1 MPFIT
6 MTVSIRTSLCSMA
19 LKCLSTS
26 ANLLSMSLNFP
37 VIHKN
42 DPKIPAKITTV
53 SACRLSQ
60 RFNSFSLFFHIHLCC
75 GNHINPLFAFSSIL
89 KNLLIKCRQVNVLL
103 VGGQMVKK
111 LNVGYGVDNGLQGLY
126 PLPVLASRAP
136 GAGDI
141 NYPIGSMWI
150 RTTSNQAWILT
161 SVTAGAATWA
171 LSSPGSSDVDT
182 LTGDGGG
189 AISPAGGNIILAGG
203 TNITSAGAGNT
214 ITFNLDPA
222 IVLATSITSPL
233 YTAAAAL
240 NLFAAA
246 GQNVVIKM
254 GDAAGANKVSFVD
267 STAAEVFALNSV
279 GTLTMAALTVTGAFT
294 QTGGAVNVG
303 MDNLGS
309 AINIGGGNVV
319 KAIAIGGG
327 AGAHTLALGSAAAG
341 AMTLDSAAG
350 ISIGAA
356 LASDFTVTGASRD
369 LTLASVGGSVG
380 ISASESVADAI
391 VIEASGAAGA
401 VQIKAG
407 SNGILIGNEADTAV
421 ISLGDFAPTSS
432 RTITIGGGT
441 VITAAVTDTIDIAP
455 DGATTNANSI
465 STVNVNTGTVAVGQL
480 LTNIASG
487 AVTSGTHTTS
497 IASGARAA
505 GTMALN
511 LMTGTGTKT
520 ANLGNADGLTTI
532 NVKGITLINDSV
544 NVQTSINTGTSSG
557 AIVIGNAA
565 AGAVSV
571 DTAAGISLDAAT
583 ASNFTVAANLTLAST
598 AGALIESAGTTAT
611 IDSVGVLELNSSG
624 AAISIGNDANNFAV
638 NIGTGGSRTVTV
650 GATGGA
656 SATIIQ
662 SGSGKIDL
670 AGVVGEL
677 TADFVDVS
685 GDKITFRASPV
696 AQSTLDT
703 CVIPTGVAATT
714 DLLAFENGMIMEQF
728 VIGTQTI
735 LAPRMAAAGLT
746 VSCDLTNAEGKEY
759 NFGAARANS
768 KHSFTIGT
776 SPAFYMQLRF
786 SALDVSALEPA
797 YFGFRKTQANNA
809 AYGAYT
815 DFVAYGL
822 NDGVAPG
829 DCAISTRLN
838 SGAQVDTDT
847 NDAFADASTHTLI
860 INVSA
865 AGVVTFLFDGA
876 PPTVTQAF
884 TFDNGDVVHPF
895 WTHLFNAT
903 AGAGDEIYWISMEVG
918 YQ

>member
-1 MPFIT
+1 
-6 MTVSIRTSLCSMA
+6 
-19 LKCLSTS
+19 
-26 ANLLSMSLNFP
+26 
-37 VIHKN
+37 
-42 DPKIPAKITTV
+42 
-53 SACRLSQ
+53 
-60 RFNSFSLFFHIHLCC
+60 
-75 GNHINPLFAFSSIL
+75 
-89 KNLLIKCRQVNVLL
+89 LLIKCGQVNILL

-111 LNVGYGVDNGLQGLY
+111 LNVGYGLDNGLQGLY
-126 PLPVLASRAP
+126 PLPILASRAP

-150 RTTSNQAWILT
+150 RTTTDQAWILT
-161 SVTAGAATWA
+161 SVAAGAATWA

-189 AISPAGGNIILAGG
+189 AISPAGGNITLAGG

-279 GTLTMAALTVTGAFT
+279 GTLSMAALTVTGAFT
-294 QTGGAVNVG
+294 QTGGIVNMG
-303 MDNLGS
+303 TDAAAN
-309 AINIGGGNVV
+309 AINIGTGAAAKPIIIGNGSGATAVTLNAGTGGVNVGTNAIAHTVTIGNVTGTTAV
-319 KAIAIGGG
+319 NINAGTAGSTYTTTNGAFALNTGTGSIGIG
-327 AGAHTLALGSAAAG
+327 TDAAAK
-341 AMTLDSAAG
+341 TVT
-350 ISIGAA
+350 IGNA
-356 LASDFTVTGASRD
+356 TGASSVVVNGGTGAMQFGANAIAHATTVGSTTGAAAS
-369 LTLASVGGSVG
+369 TLQAGTGLLAVNGGGIVEVDSVGVLELNSSAGVIGIGNDAVAQAINIGTGAAARTVTIGNTSAASSVIVDVGTGDADFGVSAFAHRTRVGSTTG
-380 ISASESVADAI
+380 ASASTL
-391 VIEASGAAGA
+391 
-401 VQIKAG
+401 Q
-407 SNGILIGNEADTAV
+407 
-421 ISLGDFAPTSS
+421 
-432 RTITIGGGT
+432 
-441 VITAAVTDTIDIAP
+441 
-455 DGATTNANSI
+455 
-465 STVNVNTGTVAVGQL
+465 
-480 LTNIASG
+480 
-487 AVTSGTHTTS
+487 
-497 IASGARAA
+497 A
-505 GTMALN
+505 GT
-511 LMTGTGTKT
+511 
-520 ANLGNADGLTTI
+520 GL
-532 NVKGITLINDSV
+532 LHV
-544 NVQTSINTGTSSG
+544 NGG
-557 AIVIGNAA
+557 AIVE
-565 AGAVSV
+565 V
-571 DTAAGISLDAAT
+571 
-583 ASNFTVAANLTLAST
+583 
-598 AGALIESAGTTAT
+598 
-611 IDSVGVLELNSSG
+611 DSVGVLELNSSG
-624 AAISIGNDANNFAV
+624 GVIGIGNDAVAQNI
-638 NIGTGGSRTVTV
+638 NIGTGAAPRTITIGNGSGATSVVIDNGTGALNVGTNATVHTTTV
-650 GATGGA
+650 GSTAGA
-656 SATIIQ
+656 SATVIQ
-662 SGSGKIDL
+662 SGTGKITVTGTVHDM
-670 AGVVGEL
+670 
-677 TADFVDVS
+677 TADFVRVS
-685 GDKITFRASPV
+685 GDAITFRASPI

-847 NDAFADASTHTLI
+847 NDAFADASTHTLT